1 MPSLAYSRA
10 AGTTRSPLGPTSRN
24 SAPRATMT
32 GATSDELT
40 AQQRGLE
47 GATQQIWP
55 SFFMQKSIAL
65 RHS

>member
-1 MPSLAYSRA
+1 
-10 AGTTRSPLGPTSRN
+10 
-24 SAPRATMT
+24 MT